1 VLAVVKKNLHRK
13 NPKSENVYL
22 RLLVRL
28 YKFLARRTRA
38 PFNRAV
44 LRRLVTPNIHR
55 PVMSL
60 TKIVR
65 FSKVALAS
73 NKDRIVVVV
82 GDLTDDQRTTVPAGF
97 KVCALRVTETLRARI
112 VAAGGQVLTFDQLA
126 LQSPRGSNC
135 VLIRGKKTARVATRY
150 FGAAGKPG
158 SHVRPRT
165 ISKGRKVENARGRH

>member
-1 VLAVVKKNLHRK
+1 
-13 NPKSENVYL
+13 
-22 RLLVRL
+22 
-28 YKFLARRTRA
+28 
-38 PFNRAV
+38 
-44 LRRLVTPNIHR
+44 
-55 PVMSL
+55 MSL